1 MEAREVHEET
11 QVTESWHRLLAVK
24 GTYFTVLHP
33 VLRYLKWACPLVS
46 GKLKGD
52 LTFIGFVSQ
61 WFFSISSGAAAAL
74 RSVTCQVKPKQEPT
88 SQTVWL
94 LRG

>member
-1 MEAREVHEET
+1 M
-11 QVTESWHRLLAVK
+11 TESWHSLLAIK
-24 GTYFTVLHP
+24 ETYFKVLHP
-33 VLRYLKWACPLVS
+33 AQCYLKWACPLVS

-61 WFFSISSGAAAAL
+61 RFFSVSSGGAAAL
-74 RSVTCQVKPKQEPT
+74 QSVTCQVKPKQEPT
-88 SQTVWL
+88 SQAAWL